1 MASTDDPKSS
11 EVDNSNSNE
20 EHPRSQSNAS
30 EYAYKMPIERL
41 ESWDKY
47 LTTKDVFVPASE
59 KHTDFFKKA
68 SVLLKLATIF
78 VTFVV
83 VLGAGIIAKGAL
95 LFILAQVRII
105 NSTWVKDCFNSTLL
119 IIDFNKLETV

>member
-1 MASTDDPKSS
+1 MASTDDLKSS
-11 EVDNSNSNE
+11 EMDNSNGNE
-20 EHPRSQSNAS
+20 EYARSQSNAS
-30 EYAYKMPIERL
+30 EYAYKMPVETL
-41 ESWDKY
+41 EPWDKY

-68 SVLLKLATIF
+68 SVLLKIATIF

-95 LFILAQVRII
+95 LFILAQVRTI
-105 NSTWVKDCFNSTLL
+105 NM
-119 IIDFNKLETV
+119 